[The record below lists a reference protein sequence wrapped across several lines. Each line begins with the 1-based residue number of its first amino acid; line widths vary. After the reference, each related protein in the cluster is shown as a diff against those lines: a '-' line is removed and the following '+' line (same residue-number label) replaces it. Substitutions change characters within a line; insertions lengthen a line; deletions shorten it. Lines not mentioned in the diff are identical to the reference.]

1 MKNLI
6 LLALALAVLKPVTVT
21 AQEIELSDHQTLY
34 ESGRPFGVFLDDA
47 EQRRQRW
54 LDNFEKG
61 MVPEDLLEK
70 AQNIG
75 GTWFLLAVA
84 VDGCSDSVNTIPFL
98 AHLVNAVEGF
108 EMRIVLPE
116 PGKHIMEAHLTP
128 DGRPSTPTVL
138 VLNENYEEVGAF
150 IERPEALQA
159 WALGEGKE
167 LDSAAFLEAK
177 FAWYD
182 DDLGRQT
189 MQAVLDIIEAA
200 SRR

>member
-1 MKNLI
+1 
-6 LLALALAVLKPVTVT
+6 
-21 AQEIELSDHQTLY
+21 
-34 ESGRPFGVFLDDA
+34 
-47 EQRRQRW
+47 
-54 LDNFEKG
+54 
-61 MVPEDLLEK
+61 
-70 AQNIG
+70 
-75 GTWFLLAVA
+75 
-84 VDGCSDSVNTIPFL
+84 VNTIPYL

-138 VLNENYEEVGAF
+138 VLNEKYEEVDAF
-150 IERPEALQA
+150 IERPEALQT
-159 WALGEGKE
+159 WALGEGKK

-200 SRR
+200 SSR

>member
-1 MKNLI
+1 MKHLL
-6 LLALALAVLKPVTVT
+6 LLALALAVLRPAPVT
-21 AQEIELSDHQTLY
+21 AQENELPDHQTLY
-34 ESGRPFGVFLDDA
+34 ESGRPFGIFLDDA
-47 EQRRQRW
+47 ERRRQRW

-61 MVPEDLLEK
+61 LVPEDLLEQ

-84 VDGCSDSVNTIPFL
+84 VDGCSDSVNTIPYL

-108 EMRIVLPE
+108 ELRIVLPE

-138 VLNENYEEVGAF
+138 VLNESYEEVGAF
-150 IERPEALQA
+150 IERPEAPQM

-200 SRR
+200 SSR